1 MTRCRFVLPALAVV
15 LGAASLAGCTQ
26 GPNGGYGG
34 SNGTIG
40 NNTTVGALLGAGA
53 GALGG
58 YFSSGNK
65 DDRRKNALIG
75 AGIGALAGGAVGNY
89 MDRQEVAL
97 RQDLQGSGVK
107 VQRQGD
113 NILLTMPNQIT
124 FGFDQSNV
132 QSAFYPVLDNVSG
145 VLNQYPSTFIDIV
158 GHTDSVG
165 SDSYNMDLSQRRAQ
179 SVASYLIGKGVVA
192 QRLVVRG
199 VGEQFPVASNDTDA
213 GRAQN
218 RRVEILISP
227 VREGM

>member
-165 SDSYNMDLSQRRAQ
+165 SDSYNLKLSQQRAASVRR
-179 SVASYLIGKGVVA
+179 YLMGQGVDGD
-192 QRLVVRG
+192 RMISEG
-199 VGEQFPVASNDTDA
+199 YGEERPIEDNRTSE
-213 GRAQN
+213 GRAAN
-218 RRVEILISP
+218 RRVEFLIIKK
-227 VREGM
+227 